1 MTEVKGGGYGVGGFG
16 LGGTGILF
24 LIILILILFP
34 GWPFVG
40 YGN

>member
-1 MTEVKGGGYGVGGFG
+1 MVETQQAGCGWGFG
-16 LGGTGILF
+16 STGMLF
-24 LIILILILFP
+24 LIILILVLFP